1 MSTNSNS
8 NPLGNRGKAAEDDWA
23 RRRDAEAIDAMKKK
37 DQAGKD
43 AGTAPASGATA
54 DKGGKGKKAKGK

>member
-1 MSTNSNS
+1 MSNNSNS

-43 AGTAPASGATA
+43 AGTAPASGA
-54 DKGGKGKKAKGK
+54 DKGGKGKKSAKGK

>member
-43 AGTAPASGATA
+43 AGTAPAS
-54 DKGGKGKKAKGK
+54 DKGGKGKKSAKGK